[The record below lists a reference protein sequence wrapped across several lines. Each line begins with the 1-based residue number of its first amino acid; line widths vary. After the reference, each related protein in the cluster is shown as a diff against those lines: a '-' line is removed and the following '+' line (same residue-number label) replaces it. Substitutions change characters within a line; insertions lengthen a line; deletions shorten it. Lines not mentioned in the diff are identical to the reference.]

1 MANRLGNTRALPPK
15 LDEEEGPVH
24 SVLRTSNMPDSPP
37 IVFCI
42 IQWNLTNKRPS
53 EVRWHL
59 IWVAGNQW
67 KRVSWREG
75 NLSWADNLR
84 WMCRGY
90 LRCQFS
96 QRGAELHFS
105 GWKSK
110 STQTWEIMRYLTGS
124 LFSSLEISSFLT
136 EWALERQRRG
146 KKKENDKRENKAD
159 IKGNLLSKLARR
171 AALI

>member
-1 MANRLGNTRALPPK
+1 M
-15 LDEEEGPVH
+15 H
-24 SVLRTSNMPDSPP
+24 SVLKTSNMPDSPP

-42 IQWNLTNKRPS
+42 IQWNLTNKRLS

-59 IWVAGNQW
+59 IWVVGNQW

-90 LRCQFS
+90 LQCQFS
-96 QRGAELHFS
+96 QRWTELHFS

-110 STQTWEIMRYLTGS
+110 STETLEIMRYLTGS
-124 LFSSLEISSFLT
+124 LFSSLEISSFLK
-136 EWALERQRRG
+136 EQELERKRKG
-146 KKKENDKRENKAD
+146 KRKKETTKA
-159 IKGNLLSKLARR
+159 KTKQTWRGNLLSKLTIR
-171 AALI
+171 AALMQSN